1 MVGEGA
7 EPLRALRDA
16 LRTPI
21 LNVETL
27 AILLSTA
34 LAEIHLGSTSIPTT
48 LRTHSLKAVTR
59 HLPTIQAALLSN
71 VLPTFIDHLEAR
83 HLELV
88 KTLFVPKNDSTRE
101 TLQIRRTIAGISY
114 TTFSS
119 FLSQKPSLA
128 AVNGARQ
135 EIPVPTRAFFLDT
148 LDDLTG
154 RWKLDSLYWSVWS
167 TAAHEEGS
175 KDATIRELRW
185 EELVRCIVGL
195 PTKVANVVGR
205 WKAEQAWSGDMS
217 DRLVP
222 R

>member
-1 MVGEGA
+1 MGGEA
-7 EPLRALRDA
+7 DEPLRSLRDA

-21 LNVETL
+21 PDVDTL
-27 AILLSTA
+27 AFLLSTA
-34 LAEIHLGSTSIPTT
+34 LDEIHLGPTSIPAT
-48 LRTHSLKAVTR
+48 LRAHSLKAVTR
-59 HLPTIQAALLSN
+59 HLPTIQAALLGN
-71 VLPTFIDHLEAR
+71 VLPTFIDHLKAS

-88 KTLFVPKNDSTRE
+88 KTFFVPKNDSTRE
-101 TLQIRRTIAGISY
+101 TLHLRRTVAGISY

-119 FLSQKPSLA
+119 FLTQKPSSTTM
-128 AVNGARQ
+128 NGIRQ
-135 EIPVPTRAFFLDT
+135 EIPVPIRAFFLET
-148 LDDLTG
+148 LDNLTR

-185 EELVRCIVGL
+185 EESVRNIVGL

-205 WKAEQAWSGDMS
+205 WKAEQAWSGDLP